1 MPAPRI
7 KSTEEHEL
15 KLAVEPDFE
24 LPELVGTELEPRR
37 FTSTYYD
44 SSDLRLGRLGIT
56 LRRRTEN
63 GKALWQLKLPQGDHR
78 LELEVPG
85 PPARP
90 PAELTRLLVGVL
102 RTAPLAPVTTLRTR
116 RKGIR
121 VTRRSEPLADVVV
134 DSVSV
139 LEARRVVARFQELE
153 IERINGGWK
162 GLQKVE
168 RALRDAGAHPSDGRP
183 KALQVLGVDD
193 SVQKPRDDVE
203 QLQSALRTQFL
214 ALAVADPAVRLD
226 RDAEDLHDLRVAV
239 RRLRAIIRAGA
250 PALAPALVD
259 PLREELRWLGRLLG
273 PVRDLDVLIVALRS
287 EAEQMEREDRAA
299 LRPFFTALSRERTA
313 AKKKMRVGLDSPR
326 YLDILDRLARFVEAP
341 PEQPIS
347 LKRVARREFQKLQAK
362 MKALGV
368 EPSDDDLHRARI
380 QGKRA
385 RYAAELAEPLT
396 GKPARRFIADAKAFQ
411 DVIGAHQDAVIA
423 EERLRAFIE
432 RAKEGQTA
440 LALGRL
446 IERQHTHR
454 RTARE
459 RLSKTWAALERSGA
473 RAW

>member
-1 MPAPRI
+1 MSGPRI

-24 LPELVGTELEPRR
+24 LPDLAGTELEPRL

-44 SSDLRLGRLGIT
+44 APDLRLARLGIT

-78 LELEVPG
+78 LELEVAG
-85 PPARP
+85 PPTKP

-102 RTAPLAPVTTLRTR
+102 RAAALAPVTTLRTR

-139 LEARRVVARFQELE
+139 LEARRVVARFRELE

-168 RALRDAGAHPSDGRP
+168 RALRDAGAHPGDGRP
-183 KALQVLGVDD
+183 KALQVLGVQDPAEKPGDD
-193 SVQKPRDDVE
+193 SE
-203 QLQSALRTQFL
+203 QLQGALRTQFL
-214 ALAVADPAVRLD
+214 ALAHADPAVRLD
-226 RDAEDLHDLRVAV
+226 RDAEDLHDLRVASS
-239 RRLRAIIRAGA
+239 RLRAIIRAGA
-250 PALAPALVD
+250 PALAPALVE

-273 PVRDLDVLIVALRS
+273 PVRDLDVLRAALRA
-287 EAEQMEREDRAA
+287 EAEGLEDAEQAA
-299 LRPFFTALSRERTA
+299 LRPFFAALSRERGA
-313 AKKKMRVGLDSPR
+313 AKKKMRAGLESPR
-326 YLDILDRLARFVEAP
+326 YLDLLDRLAGFVEMP
-341 PEQPIS
+341 PEQPLS
-347 LKRVARREFQKLQAK
+347 LKRVARREFLKLQAK
-362 MKALGV
+362 MKALGA
-368 EPSDDDLHRARI
+368 EPEAEDLHRARI

-385 RYAAELAEPLT
+385 RYAAELAEPLA
-396 GKPARRFIADAKAFQ
+396 GKGARRFIADAKNFQ
-411 DVIGAHQDAVIA
+411 DVIGAHQDAVVA
-423 EERLRAFIE
+423 EERLRSFIG
-432 RAKEGQTA
+432 RAKDGETA

-446 IERQHTHR
+446 VERQYAHR

-459 RLSKTWAALERSGA
+459 RLPKAWAMLERSGA